1 MDDAVAPERTTVVT
15 LAQMAGVAP
24 STVSRALK
32 GDPRISDKTRRRI
45 AALATEHG
53 YMANA
58 MARTLSSGRSGLV
71 GLVLGTI
78 DNPFYAELMQEA
90 VSQCAPRGIRLMLLH
105 AGGGPIEDRTA
116 EALLQY
122 KVDGCLISSAELSS
136 RAAQICA
143 GHGVPVVM
151 VNRVPRL
158 HASAVTC
165 DNRSGAEQ
173 LAALLLAAGHVK
185 FAIVKGGDESSNSVE
200 RERAFTEY
208 VSANGGEVVLRVGGG
223 SSYDGGFAAGRM
235 FAEMPVRR
243 RPDAIFAVA
252 DIMAMGVVDALRIAE
267 VAVPRDISVVGF
279 DGIAPAGRPI
289 YGITTVAQPLRAM
302 VGRGL
307 DLLTARIGTPNLPD
321 EMVALRGD
329 LILRCTARVA
339 GQSV

>member
-1 MDDAVAPERTTVVT
+1 
-15 LAQMAGVAP
+15 
-24 STVSRALK
+24 
-32 GDPRISDKTRRRI
+32 
-45 AALATEHG
+45 
-53 YMANA
+53 

-105 AGGGPIEDRTA
+105 A
-116 EALLQY
+116 
-122 KVDGCLISSAELSS
+122 
-136 RAAQICA
+136 
-143 GHGVPVVM
+143 
-151 VNRVPRL
+151 
-158 HASAVTC
+158 SAVTC

-173 LAALLLAAGHVK
+173 LAALLLAAGHLN

-208 VSANGGEVVLRVGGG
+208 VSANGGKVVLRVGGG
-223 SSYDGGFAAGRM
+223 SSYDGGFAAGRI

-279 DGIAPAGRPI
+279 DGIAPAARPI

-302 VGRGL
+302 VGRGS
-307 DLLTARIGTPNLPD
+307 I
-321 EMVALRGD
+321 
-329 LILRCTARVA
+329 C
-339 GQSV
+339 